1 MQNYHV
7 VKKVGVILNTDTRNK
22 LLVVSSLV
30 CVVLLVIATFF
41 DLQISNAVINYNS
54 IFGTVFQTVGESPI
68 HIVFFLSGQ
77 IGIAYACRHLRDK
90 VFAVFLFVGSVSLSV
105 WQMKQFLNVVLS
117 YTFSAINNVQ
127 KHRPIGLANSD
138 GMAGTGSLAM
148 SFLICLVVYLIL
160 TAILQYYWLH
170 KQSDQQLARYLLVAV
185 FASLTVWF
193 AEEVNAT
200 LKNNWGRFRPYELN
214 ASQTNF
220 TSWLHPNGINGH
232 KSFPSGHTMAGISCV
247 IFSWFATKQRTREI
261 LWVFGVV
268 WGILVGISRI
278 VIGAH
283 FLSDVTFSFFLTA
296 AIIYIIRALY
306 QELVS
311 DSLKL

>member
-160 TAILQYYWLH
+160 TAILQYYWL
-170 KQSDQQLARYLLVAV
+170 
-185 FASLTVWF
+185 
-193 AEEVNAT
+193 
-200 LKNNWGRFRPYELN
+200 
-214 ASQTNF
+214 
-220 TSWLHPNGINGH
+220 
-232 KSFPSGHTMAGISCV
+232 
-247 IFSWFATKQRTREI
+247 
-261 LWVFGVV
+261 
-268 WGILVGISRI
+268 
-278 VIGAH
+278 
-283 FLSDVTFSFFLTA
+283 DVS
-296 AIIYIIRALY
+296 
-306 QELVS
+306 
-311 DSLKL
+311 